1 MNQIGKK
8 RIKQKS
14 NNKTKEVPNILIVIL
29 LIITTMFFVR
39 VYEVLKNNNERGAFA
54 YVQLLNLGVPI
65 IETQV
70 YDEGS
75 YAENKTSLKYIVMEA
90 IGVNYIT
97 SKNILNKEMSLF
109 NMFPT
114 YGKDENNTITFNS
127 YTINEDSISKINLSE
142 STIGDQ
148 IYNPALK
155 KQIDV
160 SKPEILIYHTHTHE
174 NYSVDEPDSVNQET
188 NVVGVGEVLAKDLEE
203 RYGIAV
209 IHDKTDHCISYNDSY
224 ARSSE
229 TVDKYLNKYGDF
241 KLIIDIHRDSIT
253 NKNITTTEIYGK
265 SASRISF
272 VTAKN
277 SERYSQNAAIT
288 ENIFNKTKELFPTLP
303 REITTYPRGK
313 NAFNQS
319 KSDNSVL
326 FEIGSHYNTPEESQ
340 VTGECMARVIAEILN
355 KKE

>member
-8 RIKQKS
+8 RIKLKNS
-14 NNKTKEVPNILIVIL
+14 NRTEEIPNILIVIL
-29 LIITTMFFVR
+29 LTITTIFFVR
-39 VYEVLKNNNERGAFA
+39 VYGVLKNNNERGAFA
-54 YVQLLNLGVPI
+54 YVQLLNLGMPI
-65 IETQV
+65 IETQA
-70 YDEGS
+70 YDEGT
-75 YAENKTSLKYIVMEA
+75 YAENKISLKYIFMEA
-90 IGVNYIT
+90 IGVNNIT
-97 SKNILNKEMSLF
+97 FKNILNKEVSLINIF
-109 NMFPT
+109 SVD
-114 YGKDENNTITFNS
+114 KKENNDAIKFNS

-148 IYNPALK
+148 IYNPKLK

-174 NYSVDEPDSVNQET
+174 NYSIDEPDSVNEET
-188 NVVGVGEVLAKDLEE
+188 NVVGVGDVLAKELEE
-203 RYGIAV
+203 KYGIAV
-209 IHDKTDHCISYNDSY
+209 IHDKTDHCISYNESY
-224 ARSSE
+224 ARSGE

-253 NKNITTTEIYGK
+253 NKSITTTEIYGK

-288 ENIFNKTKELFPTLP
+288 EQIFNKTKELFPTLP

-355 KKE
+355 KEE